1 MLANRLFVA
10 IVLLCIMSS
19 CKQAFTPKEY
29 VKWFEKESDLF
40 SKTVIIS
47 NYKYTCKFIPW
58 QYKLAK
64 EIEQGV
70 TMQQHADKRRKELD
84 GMYYVDINI
93 DLLNKTSGGVMEN
106 DVISPEDFNARLY
119 YISYRMQD
127 DIFLV
132 SGNDRRPCSLYLFER
147 NFGLKS
153 SVDISTAFIKIEKD
167 ENITVELNSQV
178 FRTGI
183 INFEYDKNVFNSIPE
198 VKFN

>member
-1 MLANRLFVA
+1 MLANSFFVA
-10 IVLLCIMSS
+10 IVLLCTMSS

-29 VKWFEKESDLF
+29 VKWFEKEADLF
-40 SKTVIIS
+40 SRTVIIS
-47 NYKYTCKFIPW
+47 DYRYTCKLIPW

-70 TMQQHADKRRKELD
+70 TMQQDADIRRKELD

-106 DVISPEDFNARLY
+106 DVLSPEDFNARLY
-119 YISYRMQD
+119 YISYRIKD

-132 SGNDRRPCSLYLFER
+132 SENERRPCSLYLFER

-153 SVDISTAFIKIEKD
+153 SVDISTAFIKNEKD
-167 ENITVELNSQV
+167 ESITIELDPQV

-183 INFEYDKNVFNSIPE
+183 INFEYDKSMFNSIPE